1 MPSGR
6 QAWINWFKSF
16 DLPSGRQAWTFLY
29 AVFRLLQKEKNSRS
43 KSKGFIGLMDKKE

>member
-1 MPSGR
+1 M
-6 QAWINWFKSF
+6 ADWFKSF

-29 AVFRLLQKEKNSRS
+29 AVFRLLQKEKNSRL